1 MRPVKA
7 MILAAGRGE
16 RMRPLT
22 DTTPK
27 PLLAVGGKPLI
38 VWHLEALARAGVEE
52 VVINHAWLG
61 GQIEDRLGDGSAFGL
76 RIHYSAEGTA
86 LETAGGIAKALPL
99 LGEAPFIV
107 LSADIFTHYPL
118 PQLLARAEDLAR
130 TSLVAHLVLTHT
142 TRYQLDFNLAG
153 DRVSLEGTPS
163 YTYAN
168 LAVIKPELVASVPA
182 GQHAKLGPLFREFA
196 AQGRIGGEVFQGD
209 WVNVGSPEDLR
220 IADIVAASWAC
231 EPR

>member
-1 MRPVKA
+1 MRA

-27 PLLAVGGKPLI
+27 PLLEVGGTPLI
-38 VWHLEALARAGVEE
+38 GWHLHKLAAAGVRE

-61 GQIEDRLGDGSAFGL
+61 AQIEAVLGDGAAYGVAI
-76 RIHYSAEGTA
+76 RYSAEGTA

-107 LSADIFTHYPL
+107 LSADIFTDYPYA
-118 PQLLARAEDLAR
+118 QLVAAGRELAAR
-130 TSLVAHLVLTHT
+130 PERLAHLVLAPTE
-142 TRYQLDFNLAG
+142 RYQRDFSLDAAG
-153 DRVSLEGTPS
+153 LVRGDAAPQ

-168 LAVIKPELVASVPA
+168 LAVIKPALVASVQA
-182 GQHAKLGPLFREFA
+182 GTAAKLGPLLHRFA
-196 AQGRIGGEVFQGD
+196 AEGRISGEAYAGP
-209 WVNVGSPEDLR
+209 WLNVGSPADLEQAR
-220 IADIVAASWAC
+220 AAC
-231 EPR
+231 R